1 MGLCQMDDIVIVDGA
16 RTAFGVLNGGLKGVT
31 ATELGAAA
39 GKEALRRSGV
49 EPEAVD
55 HVIFGNV
62 VQTCKDAPYLAR
74 HIGLSLGIPTEVPG
88 LIVNRLCASGLE
100 ALVVGAQQL
109 LLGESTMVLAGGTEN
124 MTQCPHVIRGSREG
138 FRLGSAEL
146 EDYVLVALTDQ
157 WNGLIMGLTAEK
169 LAEMY
174 HISRAEQDE
183 FAYRSHSLAAEARE
197 NGRFA
202 EEIVAVETRDG
213 KGKPFLMDRDEHIR
227 AEASAESLGQLPPV
241 FKRDGTVTAGNAC
254 GINDGAA
261 ALVLTTAEK
270 ARELGLRP
278 LGKLISW
285 ASVGVEPEIMGIGP
299 VEATRKALRRAGM
312 TLEEM
317 ELIELNEAFAAQY
330 LACERELGLDR
341 DKVNVNGGAIALGHP
356 VGASGA
362 RLTLTLLHE
371 MRQRGLR
378 YGLATLCVGGGMGI
392 AAIFESWQ

>member
-1 MGLCQMDDIVIVDGA
+1 MDDVVIIDGA
-16 RTAFGVLNGGLKGVT
+16 RTAFGALNGGLKGVT

-39 GKEALRRSGV
+39 GKEALRRSNV
-49 EPEAVD
+49 EPAAID

-74 HIGLSLGIPTEVPG
+74 HIGLSLGVPTEVPG
-88 LIVNRLCASGLE
+88 LVVNRLCASGLE
-100 ALVVGAQQL
+100 AAVVAAQQL
-109 LLGESTMVLAGGTEN
+109 LLGESNMVLIGGTEN
-124 MTQCPHVIRGSREG
+124 MTQCPHVIRGGRDG

-174 HISRAEQDE
+174 QISREEQDE

-197 NGRFA
+197 NGRFGQ
-202 EEIVAVETRDG
+202 EIVGVEVRG
-213 KGKPFLMDRDEHIR
+213 RKGQTSVVDRDEHIR
-227 AEASAESLGQLPPV
+227 GDATLETLGELPPV
-241 FKRDGTVTAGNAC
+241 FKKDGTVTAGNSC

-261 ALVLTTAEK
+261 AMVVTTARRADEM
-270 ARELGLRP
+270 GLRP
-278 LGKLISW
+278 LGRLISW
-285 ASVGVEPEIMGIGP
+285 ASVGVEPDIMGIGP
-299 VEATRKALRRAGM
+299 VEATRKALKRAGM
-312 TLEEM
+312 KLEDM

-330 LACERELGLDR
+330 LACERELALDR
-341 DKVNVNGGAIALGHP
+341 ARVNVNGGAIALGHP

-362 RLTLTLLHE
+362 RVTLTLLYE
-371 MRQRGLR
+371 MRNRGLR

-392 AAIFESWQ
+392 AAVLECLQ

>member
-1 MGLCQMDDIVIVDGA
+1 MEDVVIVDGA
-16 RTAFGVLNGGLKGVT
+16 RTAFGALNGGLKSVT
-31 ATELGAAA
+31 ATELGTVASR
-39 GKEALRRSGV
+39 EALRRSKV
-49 EPEAVD
+49 EPATID

-74 HIGLSLGIPTEVPG
+74 HIGLSLGVPTEVPG

-100 ALVVGAQQL
+100 AAVVAAQQL
-109 LLGESTMVLAGGTEN
+109 LLGESTMVLVGGTEN
-124 MTQCPHVIRGSREG
+124 MTQCPHVIRGGRDG
-138 FRLGSAEL
+138 FRLGSTEL
-146 EDYVLVALTDQ
+146 EDYILVALTDQ

-174 HISRAEQDE
+174 QISRQEQDE

-202 EEIVAVETRDG
+202 QEIVGVEV
-213 KGKPFLMDRDEHIR
+213 KGRKGQTSVVDRDEHIR
-227 AEASAESLGQLPPV
+227 VDATPESLGELPPV
-241 FKRDGTVTAGNAC
+241 FKKDGMVTAGNSC

-261 ALVLTTAEK
+261 AMVMTTGRRANEM
-270 ARELGLRP
+270 GLRP

-285 ASVGVEPEIMGIGP
+285 ARVGVDPDIMGIGP
-299 VEATRKALRRAGM
+299 VEATRKALKRAGM
-312 TLEEM
+312 KLEDM

-330 LACERELGLDR
+330 LACERELALDR
-341 DKVNVNGGAIALGHP
+341 GRVNVNGGAIALGHP

-362 RLTLTLLHE
+362 RVTLTLLYE
-371 MRQRGLR
+371 MRNRGLR

-392 AAIFESWQ
+392 AAVLECLQ

>member
-1 MGLCQMDDIVIVDGA
+1 MEDVVIVDGA
-16 RTAFGVLNGGLKGVT
+16 RTAFGALNGGLKSVT
-31 ATELGAAA
+31 ATELGTVASR
-39 GKEALRRSGV
+39 EALRRSKV
-49 EPEAVD
+49 EPATID

-74 HIGLSLGIPTEVPG
+74 HIGLSLGVPTEVPG

-100 ALVVGAQQL
+100 AAVVAAQQL
-109 LLGESTMVLAGGTEN
+109 LLGESTMVLVGGTEN
-124 MTQCPHVIRGSREG
+124 MTQCPHVIRGGRDG
-138 FRLGSAEL
+138 FRLGSTEL
-146 EDYVLVALTDQ
+146 EDYILVALTDQ

-174 HISRAEQDE
+174 QISRQEQDE

-202 EEIVAVETRDG
+202 QEIVGVEV
-213 KGKPFLMDRDEHIR
+213 KGRKGQTSVVDRDEHIR
-227 AEASAESLGQLPPV
+227 VDATLESLGELPPV
-241 FKRDGTVTAGNAC
+241 FKKDGMVTAGNSC

-261 ALVLTTAEK
+261 AMVMTTGRRANEM
-270 ARELGLRP
+270 GLRP

-285 ASVGVEPEIMGIGP
+285 ARVGVDPDIMGIGP
-299 VEATRKALRRAGM
+299 VEATRKALKRAGM
-312 TLEEM
+312 KLEDM

-330 LACERELGLDR
+330 LACERELALDR
-341 DKVNVNGGAIALGHP
+341 GRVNVNGGAIALGHP

-362 RLTLTLLHE
+362 RVTLTLLYE
-371 MRQRGLR
+371 MRNRGLR

-392 AAIFESWQ
+392 AAVLECLQ